1 MSTYKNKDLDIDRKR
16 CYNIHMKVIEILIYG
31 LGMLEFPYDES
42 IKNCQLNASVIFE
55 QHKVEYIDELD
66 PSKGLWAPGDYWL
79 GEDGNRYRLAGIRC
93 IDKETGKEIGR
104 PRGY

>member
-104 PRGY
+104 NRLY